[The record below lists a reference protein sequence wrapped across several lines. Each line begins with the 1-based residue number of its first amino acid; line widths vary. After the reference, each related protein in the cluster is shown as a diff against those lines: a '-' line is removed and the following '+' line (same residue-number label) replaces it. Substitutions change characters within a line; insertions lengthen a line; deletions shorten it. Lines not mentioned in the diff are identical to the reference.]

1 MRVLI
6 IGGGAA
12 GVTAATRLRRLD
24 ENAEIII
31 LEQGDALSVS
41 NCGLLY
47 YLGGEVRERD
57 ELINTTPE
65 KLKRQYNIDAR
76 LNAEVE
82 FINRQ
87 EKTVT
92 IKDKGKE
99 YYDKLVFTIGAYQLR
114 PDIDGVLAE
123 QVFTIRDLASI
134 ERIKNYIKD
143 FEPARAIIV
152 GGGYDI
158 AAGIQNLLRGKGIKI
173 YLNTKVEAFGDKS
186 VSLSNGQKLDYD
198 MAIIATGVKPDLK
211 LSILSDL
218 EVGET
223 GGLVVNEYMQ
233 TSDKDIYAAG
243 DDVEVLH
250 MITRKPVR
258 LSQAGLAVKEARV
271 IAEHLAGIS
280 HKFKYAL
287 NTSAAQ
293 IFGLTAAASGA
304 TETKLKAA
312 GTEYEKIHLY
322 AYSHAGYLPDN
333 RLNLYKL
340 LFDRKGR
347 LLGIQAL
354 GNREAV
360 RKTDVTA
367 TAIMTGVPANE
378 LEDLALCYAPPYGN
392 ASDAVNTLGT
402 MAENVLNGRVKFV
415 SPFSGEWEQMA
426 AEAMIIDVRPPEMF
440 EKGHLPHAINIPQT
454 AIRNNLSSIPQDKPV
469 VLYCNRSIRA
479 YVAAALLNNRGFDNI
494 YVLSGGLYLYNE
506 IEQNLREQ
514 NQTEAEY

>member
-123 QVFTIRDLASI
+123 QVFTIRDLAST

-152 GGGYDI
+152 GGGYIGVETAEVLHKLKIDTAIVEAADHILSGDFDNDI
-158 AAGIQNLLRGKGIKI
+158 AAGIQNLLRRKGIKI

-198 MAIIATGVKPDLK
+198 MAIIATGVKPDL
-211 LSILSDL
+211 
-218 EVGET
+218 
-223 GGLVVNEYMQ
+223 N
-233 TSDKDIYAAG
+233 
-243 DDVEVLH
+243 
-250 MITRKPVR
+250 
-258 LSQAGLAVKEARV
+258 
-271 IAEHLAGIS
+271 
-280 HKFKYAL
+280 
-287 NTSAAQ
+287 
-293 IFGLTAAASGA
+293 
-304 TETKLKAA
+304 
-312 GTEYEKIHLY
+312 
-322 AYSHAGYLPDN
+322 
-333 RLNLYKL
+333 
-340 LFDRKGR
+340 
-347 LLGIQAL
+347 
-354 GNREAV
+354 
-360 RKTDVTA
+360 
-367 TAIMTGVPANE
+367 
-378 LEDLALCYAPPYGN
+378 
-392 ASDAVNTLGT
+392 
-402 MAENVLNGRVKFV
+402 
-415 SPFSGEWEQMA
+415 SPFSRIWRSAKPADWLSTNTCKRQT
-426 AEAMIIDVRPPEMF
+426 RTFTLPEMMS
-440 EKGHLPHAINIPQT
+440 KYST
-454 AIRNNLSSIPQDKPV
+454 
-469 VLYCNRSIRA
+469 
-479 YVAAALLNNRGFDNI
+479 
-494 YVLSGGLYLYNE
+494 
-506 IEQNLREQ
+506 
-514 NQTEAEY
+514 